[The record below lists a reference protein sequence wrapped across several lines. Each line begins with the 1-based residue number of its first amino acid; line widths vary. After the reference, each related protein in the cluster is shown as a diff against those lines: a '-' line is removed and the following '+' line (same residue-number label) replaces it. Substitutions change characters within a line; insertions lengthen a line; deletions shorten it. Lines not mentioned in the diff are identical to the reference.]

1 MTDEQQVRSLLTL
14 AAELPDH
21 VQAPVDSLLRRSRR
35 KRRVHAASSVLAAVV
50 LTVSALALPPII
62 HSLSSGSPGPT
73 GVRGHGKGS
82 PTAKQLTHFRWSSLP
97 PSPLG
102 PRSRPLVVST
112 GKELIE
118 LGGNSKQ
125 AQELDGAA
133 FEPATGRWHRIAPAP
148 YNVGFT
154 DGWTGRNYSDVVDA
168 WTGHQLFVTNGDFES
183 CATGSSGSPAMC
195 YPHAGLY
202 DPATNTWTSTK
213 LPKPMYGLDL
223 QVAIWTGRDVV
234 IAGTSCCPTV
244 TLNGA
249 TPAAH
254 ARLAVAA
261 YNPASNRWRMITPH
275 LPAGHPPRY
284 VAMVATPGRLVL
296 WSQWDVVTTHKH
308 GQSISAGVDVL
319 TLGSDGTWH
328 VVTGNWPQNQN
339 ITAPVFTGNAILLS
353 PATIWCG
360 QLCRSPGGSYPGYFV
375 NAATLAR
382 RPIPLGPIG
391 QVTPAF
397 VWTGRAIIAVNINAV
412 LSGLGTH
419 VRPDD
424 MALYDLAANRWTNLV
439 APPGRPS
446 MAATPVW
453 AGRQLLLLTASGRL
467 LSFHA

>member
-1 MTDEQQVRSLLTL
+1 
-14 AAELPDH
+14 
-21 VQAPVDSLLRRSRR
+21 
-35 KRRVHAASSVLAAVV
+35 
-50 LTVSALALPPII
+50 
-62 HSLSSGSPGPT
+62 
-73 GVRGHGKGS
+73 
-82 PTAKQLTHFRWSSLP
+82 
-97 PSPLG
+97 
-102 PRSRPLVVST
+102 
-112 GKELIE
+112 
-118 LGGNSKQ
+118 
-125 AQELDGAA
+125 
-133 FEPATGRWHRIAPAP
+133 
-148 YNVGFT
+148 
-154 DGWTGRNYSDVVDA
+154 
-168 WTGHQLFVTNGDFES
+168 
-183 CATGSSGSPAMC
+183 MC

-202 DPATNTWTSTK
+202 EPATNTWTSTK

-223 QVAIWTGRDVV
+223 QAAVWTGRDVI
-234 IAGTSCCPTV
+234 IAGTSCCPNV

-261 YNPASNRWRMITPH
+261 YNPVTNRWRMITPR
-275 LPAGHPPRY
+275 LPARHPPRY
-284 VAMVATPGRLVL
+284 VAMVATPGRLLL

-319 TLGSDGTWH
+319 TLGRDGTWH
-328 VVTGNWPQNQN
+328 VVTGDWPQNQN

-360 QLCRSPGGSYPGYFV
+360 QLCRSPAGSYPGYFV

-382 RPIPLGPIG
+382 RTIPLGPLG

-424 MALYDLAANRWTNLV
+424 MALYDPAANRWTKLAV
-439 APPGRPS
+439 PPGRPS
-446 MAATPVW
+446 MAATPIW